1 MIQPTLINSNPNEYS
16 EEFHYYPFAVKL
28 DRCVGS
34 LMEENVI
41 HINGGITI
49 NIDMSV
55 NVMYLKKSSMY
66 NKVKDI
72 DLKNQSILLFQWYY
86 QYKKFWSKF
95 ETDGK
100 TYEDVFIYC
109 VGYVTIKYSKYVKI
123 KCVNPLYFIFIKV
136 NWYFEEISG
145 NKYLTLVPT
154 NESKE
159 KFKKYEELRIKIKY
173 LIRSMTK
180 NSDDY
185 DQKYMK
191 IKFK

>member
-1 MIQPTLINSNPNEYS
+1 MC
-16 EEFHYYPFAVKL
+16 K
-28 DRCVGS
+28 
-34 LMEENVI
+34 
-41 HINGGITI
+41 
-49 NIDMSV
+49 
-55 NVMYLKKSSMY
+55 YL
-66 NKVKDI
+66 
-72 DLKNQSILLFQWYY
+72 
-86 QYKKFWSKF
+86 
-95 ETDGK
+95 
-100 TYEDVFIYC
+100 
-109 VGYVTIKYSKYVKI
+109 
-123 KCVNPLYFIFIKV
+123 FIKV